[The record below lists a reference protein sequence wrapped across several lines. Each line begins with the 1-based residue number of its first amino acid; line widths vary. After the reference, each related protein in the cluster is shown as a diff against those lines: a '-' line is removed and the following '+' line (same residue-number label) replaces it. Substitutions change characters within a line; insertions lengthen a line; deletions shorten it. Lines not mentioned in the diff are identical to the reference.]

1 MVETIGMMEAM
12 RDDGAVRDGGDHWDA
27 GGCRDDGDHEGLYG
41 GHEGWWRPLG

>member
-1 MVETIGMMEAM
+1 MLETIGIMETM
-12 RDDGAVRDGGDHWDA
+12 RDGGDHWVD